1 MEQTMEVKEYFKNY
15 TDFVDSVTAEVSKN
29 DALFETRF
37 KQLSMQLNGNYSR
50 LDNAIAGLAGESG
63 EVADLWKKIKYH
75 DLAYDDETRQKL
87 KKELGDVCYC
97 KNCNVSLI
105 DRRFYACEFYDEEKP
120 RPALLCILSKFEDN
134 SMLIHRGRS
143 NHILPVLRK
152 INDAFE
158 SGNGVCLRDILEDY
172 APDIIETMKQLE
184 GEKK

>member
-1 MEQTMEVKEYFKNY
+1 MEMSEVKIITHKDDKINRLEELCDYQEKELQFLRGVID
-15 TDFVDSVTAEVSKN
+15 DFITA
-29 DALFETRF
+29 FIR
-37 KQLSMQLNGNYSR
+37 
-50 LDNAIAGLAGESG
+50 
-63 EVADLWKKIKYH
+63 
-75 DLAYDDETRQKL
+75 
-87 KKELGDVCYC
+87 ELGDVCYC

-120 RPALLCILSKFEDN
+120 RPALLCIMSKFEDN